1 MYLLY
6 NIILILISIQ
16 SYLCQNNFT
25 YVLSHINTSE
35 INSVLSSNDYILT
48 NSSYVTRLP
57 ILGIQL
63 LNSIQTLL
71 SSNNTQSIVFSS
83 NTSDCSLPIALA
95 LKYNAIN
102 ISSPLCFS
110 DTTSSISN
118 ILQLAVTS
126 EQLASAAII
135 FMNQYSLTY
144 FSIIISESND
154 FYSNIAQ
161 EFSAYLTE
169 KNFISE
175 QILIQSNFLSS
186 SSSSRSKV
194 YYIVCSYNDEI
205 LLYSQALIYS
215 KSRSADNIIFI
226 FLRWSPH
233 FVSFYTS
240 QFLPNTSSIGTAG
253 SFPILH
259 LLPIDSGVTSSF
271 QGMVSSYGQI
281 LSSTSN
287 VSFTDDIIFILNELE
302 SVEYLQPS
310 HSSLSLSPVTLGS
323 NHQRLFQY
331 LLIGRQCNSTWTIFK
346 KITTTSSTFTNID
359 TNTNLCKQITYP
371 TSDSISTTDT
381 GWQTLRVV
389 LFSLLGVA
397 LVCAIL
403 LIAFF
408 IIRSRRARTQMSK
421 GPNKIILLP
430 DDLMFVMPK
439 GSIFTSKVNL
449 KNEVHERSNLSMRSD
464 DHRAG
469 KTARFNGDLVEVKQ
483 LHIGPLSLRTKVM
496 RELRQLKD
504 LRHENV
510 NTFIGIFIDQKS
522 PALIFEYGDRGSL
535 EDILKKE
542 EIKLDWNFKWSMLN
556 DLVRGMRYI
565 SNSSIRC
572 HGNLK
577 SRNCIV
583 DSRWVLKITDYR
595 LNEIY
600 ALQNSPKQV
609 EIADLL
615 WMAPEHV
622 RTAVIKNDVATLMTS
637 SLAGDVYSFGII
649 MQEVILRGP
658 PYCMLELTPQEIIA
672 KIKKPPPLLRPSV
685 SKQTAP
691 PEYINSMK
699 QCWSEQAESRPSFND
714 LALSIKLLNGGKKVN
729 IVDTMFK
736 MLEQYSNNLEDLIRE
751 RTTQLEEEKKKTD
764 KLLSQML
771 PPSVADSLK
780 SGKAVEAV
788 WYECVTIYFSDIVG
802 FTTISALS
810 SPMEVVDLLNDLYTM
825 FDSILEDFDC
835 YKVETIGDAYMVVS
849 GLPIQNGTRHA
860 SEIAMMALTLLH
872 ACGKFRIRHM
882 PGVPLRLRIGLH
894 SGACVA
900 GVVGLK
906 MPRYCLFGDTVN
918 TASRMESTSMAFR
931 IHTSETTADLLEILG
946 GFNLEFRGVTEI
958 KGRGNYRTYWLCG
971 KDGFDKELPEPVISD
986 NNHGLDKELVRLVEE
1001 RKAQEQE
1008 IAKRKESNNEIHVK
1022 PIIETVSDKPSLPP
1036 TMPPV
1041 ASASAKIKDNEAID
1055 DLLRFTPPPSNQQ
1068 KQHKSNSISKEL
1080 TPNEIPAKLQ
1090 QQMNEPTRKSTKVKW

>member
-83 NTSDCSLPIALA
+83 KTSDCSLPIALA

-331 LLIGRQCNSTWTIFK
+331 LLIGRQCNSTWTVFK

-469 KTARFNGDLVEVKQ
+469 KTARFNV
-483 LHIGPLSLRTKVM
+483 S
-496 RELRQLKD
+496 
-504 LRHENV
+504 
-510 NTFIGIFIDQKS
+510 
-522 PALIFEYGDRGSL
+522 LIF
-535 EDILKKE
+535 
-542 EIKLDWNFKWSMLN
+542 
-556 DLVRGMRYI
+556 V
-565 SNSSIRC
+565 
-572 HGNLK
+572 
-577 SRNCIV
+577 
-583 DSRWVLKITDYR
+583 
-595 LNEIY
+595 
-600 ALQNSPKQV
+600 
-609 EIADLL
+609 
-615 WMAPEHV
+615 
-622 RTAVIKNDVATLMTS
+622 
-637 SLAGDVYSFGII
+637 
-649 MQEVILRGP
+649 
-658 PYCMLELTPQEIIA
+658 
-672 KIKKPPPLLRPSV
+672 
-685 SKQTAP
+685 
-691 PEYINSMK
+691 
-699 QCWSEQAESRPSFND
+699 
-714 LALSIKLLNGGKKVN
+714 
-729 IVDTMFK
+729 
-736 MLEQYSNNLEDLIRE
+736 
-751 RTTQLEEEKKKTD
+751 
-764 KLLSQML
+764 
-771 PPSVADSLK
+771 
-780 SGKAVEAV
+780 
-788 WYECVTIYFSDIVG
+788 
-802 FTTISALS
+802 
-810 SPMEVVDLLNDLYTM
+810 
-825 FDSILEDFDC
+825 
-835 YKVETIGDAYMVVS
+835 
-849 GLPIQNGTRHA
+849 
-860 SEIAMMALTLLH
+860 
-872 ACGKFRIRHM
+872 
-882 PGVPLRLRIGLH
+882 
-894 SGACVA
+894 
-900 GVVGLK
+900 
-906 MPRYCLFGDTVN
+906 
-918 TASRMESTSMAFR
+918 
-931 IHTSETTADLLEILG
+931 
-946 GFNLEFRGVTEI
+946 
-958 KGRGNYRTYWLCG
+958 
-971 KDGFDKELPEPVISD
+971 
-986 NNHGLDKELVRLVEE
+986 
-1001 RKAQEQE
+1001 
-1008 IAKRKESNNEIHVK
+1008 
-1022 PIIETVSDKPSLPP
+1022 
-1036 TMPPV
+1036 
-1041 ASASAKIKDNEAID
+1041 
-1055 DLLRFTPPPSNQQ
+1055 
-1068 KQHKSNSISKEL
+1068 
-1080 TPNEIPAKLQ
+1080 
-1090 QQMNEPTRKSTKVKW
+1090 